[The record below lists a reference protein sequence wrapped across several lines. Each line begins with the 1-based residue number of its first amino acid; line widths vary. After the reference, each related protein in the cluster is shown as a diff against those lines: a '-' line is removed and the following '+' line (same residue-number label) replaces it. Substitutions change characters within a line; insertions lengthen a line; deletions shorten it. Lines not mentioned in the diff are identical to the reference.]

1 MDAQLQHDPRIK
13 QQIKDALY
21 AFLYTPI
28 EKQFEKRLSE
38 LIVKNTLLCGYSHK
52 SFMYKNTLYNI
63 DTTAPP
69 RKMNRLHINLQGP
82 MNDYLKDLKAL
93 NESEVPY
100 VLGYINQVLNS
111 SNDLCDYLRLLPEAV
126 HGPIQHLIATYPCK
140 SKKLPEEMV
149 SVLQDKNTTSINM
162 MKKRMVTNLLIQ

>member
-1 MDAQLQHDPRIK
+1 MTEQPQHDPRTK

-38 LIVKNTLLCGYSHK
+38 LIVKNTLLCEYSHK

-63 DTTAPP
+63 DTNALP

-93 NESEVPY
+93 NETEVPY
-100 VLGYINQVLNS
+100 VIGYINQVLNS

-126 HGPIQHLIATYPCK
+126 HGPIQHLIATCPCK
-140 SKKLPEEMV
+140 SHKLSEEAV
-149 SVLQDKNTTSINM
+149 SVLQDKNATSINM

>member
-38 LIVKNTLLCGYSHK
+38 LIVKNALLCGYSHK

-63 DTTAPP
+63 DTAALP

-82 MNDYLKDLKAL
+82 MNDYLKD
-93 NESEVPY
+93 
-100 VLGYINQVLNS
+100 
-111 SNDLCDYLRLLPEAV
+111 
-126 HGPIQHLIATYPCK
+126 
-140 SKKLPEEMV
+140 
-149 SVLQDKNTTSINM
+149 
-162 MKKRMVTNLLIQ
+162 

>member
-1 MDAQLQHDPRIK
+1 MTEQLQHDPRTK

-63 DTTAPP
+63 DTNALP

-82 MNDYLKDLKAL
+82 MNDYLKDLKTL
-93 NESEVPY
+93 NETEVPY
-100 VLGYINQVLNS
+100 VLGYINQVLNA
-111 SNDLCDYLRLLPEAV
+111 SNDLCDYLRLLPEAI
-126 HGPIQHLIATYPCK
+126 HGPIHHLIATRPCK
-140 SKKLPEEMV
+140 SKKLPEEVV
-149 SVLQDKNTTSINM
+149 SVLQDKNTASINM

>member
-1 MDAQLQHDPRIK
+1 M
-13 QQIKDALY
+13 
-21 AFLYTPI
+21 
-28 EKQFEKRLSE
+28 
-38 LIVKNTLLCGYSHK
+38 KNTLLCGYSHK

-63 DTTAPP
+63 DTNALP

-82 MNDYLKDLKAL
+82 MNDYLKDLKTL
-93 NESEVPY
+93 NETEVPY

-111 SNDLCDYLRLLPEAV
+111 SNDLSDYLRLFPEAV
-126 HGPIQHLIATYPCK
+126 HGPIQHLIAACPCK
-140 SKKLPEEMV
+140 SKKLPEEVV